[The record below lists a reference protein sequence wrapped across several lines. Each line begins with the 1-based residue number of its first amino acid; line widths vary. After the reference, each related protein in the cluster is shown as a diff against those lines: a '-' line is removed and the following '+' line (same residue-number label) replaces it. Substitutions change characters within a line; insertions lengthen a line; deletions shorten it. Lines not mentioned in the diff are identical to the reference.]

1 MYIDD
6 PLESRSGPVPSLVT
20 AAFFYA
26 VIVCQLYSIGTLV
39 LSIANPALRMWPPP
53 EPGTRRYT
61 LTRITM
67 PLGPIATVGLFVVG
81 ALDWNAIAMDP
92 WLRFAVG
99 GCLLAPGGFFALW
112 GYFGL
117 GAEASTGAERDLMA
131 TGAYRYS
138 RNPQYSGSI
147 VSLVGYALVCNSS
160 LTLIA
165 SGLGVVSFTLIP
177 FAEEP
182 WLRERLGAA
191 YEAYCARV
199 PRFLPSLV
207 RPRAVEP

>member
-1 MYIDD
+1 M
-6 PLESRSGPVPSLVT
+6 T

-67 PLGPIATVGLFVVG
+67 PLGPIATMGLFVVG

-138 RNPQYSGSI
+138 RNPQYVGSI
-147 VSLVGYALVCNSS
+147 VAMLGYALICSSS
-160 LTLIA
+160 LALILW
-165 SGLGVVSFTLIP
+165 GLWCVWFVLAP

-182 WLRERLGAA
+182 WLREKLGVG
-191 YEAYCARV
+191 YEDYATG
-199 PRFLPSLV
+199 V
-207 RPRAVEP
+207 RRYL